1 MLVLELKKNLFSI
14 SSSILTLSLVF
25 FLLPW
30 KVLSDV
36 RVTMNDGSL
45 LFDVFS
51 TKTVDEDFVQ
61 EYDLL
66 SNIDDFVSVPDGG
79 TPWKV
84 FGETG
89 MNEYTFNDNEG
100 NEWIGV
106 RPEFTDK
113 LKKLNSK
120 NILIQGYMF
129 PLEQDEKQ
137 SLFLLGPF
145 PLSCPY
151 HPHVSSNLLIEVH
164 AKKPIL
170 FSYDAVNI
178 EGKLELVP
186 KDDDYNVFFRL
197 KEAKQ
202 IQ

>member
-14 SSSILTLSLVF
+14 SSSILTLSLVV

-89 MNEYTFNDNEG
+89 MNEYTFNDKEG

>member
-14 SSSILTLSLVF
+14 SLSILTLSLVV